1 VPNGVGF
8 SLARNRRSAKRPSE
22 PPAEAASTR
31 KRAQWKEDAKPR
43 RGKIDVG
50 FGGMLGKSREAWEET
65 LWFVGRTCAVF
76 CEFRV
81 LDDTVETVQNNA
93 G

>member
-1 VPNGVGF
+1 
-8 SLARNRRSAKRPSE
+8 
-22 PPAEAASTR
+22 
-31 KRAQWKEDAKPR
+31 
-43 RGKIDVG
+43 
-50 FGGMLGKSREAWEET
+50 MLGKSREAWEET